1 MSSDAV
7 RPGDAPSDGPER
19 ESRQGFPFPRARRLV
34 RGPELDV
41 VRREGKRVR
50 TEHLEVRVLA
60 SLSSFPGVRPPEGW
74 PAERAVGDAPAR
86 VGIIVPK
93 HRHGSV
99 ARNGVKR
106 RLRELTRLRLL
117 PALDALGAADVGLLV
132 RAGPNAYRATFGG
145 LGRDVER
152 AMKQLRTNPTLLAR
166 RAAPDPTDHQ
176 APAAPDPEEPRP

>member
-7 RPGDAPSDGPER
+7 RPDAVPRDDRPADGT
-19 ESRQGFPFPRARRLV
+19 ESHRGFPFPRARRLV

-60 SLSSFPGVRPPEGW
+60 SLSSFPEVRPPEGW
-74 PAERAVGDAPAR
+74 PTDRAVGEAPAR

-106 RLRELTRLRLL
+106 RLRELVRLRLL
-117 PALDALGAADVGLLV
+117 PALDALGAPDVGLLL
-132 RAGPNAYRATFGG
+132 RANPNAYRATFDR

-152 AMKQLRTNPTLLAR
+152 ATTQLRTNPSLLAPR
-166 RAAPDPTDHQ
+166 P
-176 APAAPDPEEPRP
+176 APAPSTERAPRAEEPRP